1 VKTVKEVSRLT
12 GLSVRALHY
21 YDEIGLCKPGKI
33 SASGYRLYDDRD
45 LERLQQI
52 LLYRELDFPLKEITA
67 VLNAPSYDKTAALRS
82 HKEILILKR
91 DRLSRLA
98 ALVNSILEGENV
110 MSFQEFDRSEIETA
124 QEKYAQEAKEKWG
137 DTPAYRESVKKTSAY
152 GEEEWRTLS
161 EESDAIF
168 RAFSEKRGLD
178 PGDPALQTLV
188 ARWQGYITK
197 NFYFCSREIL
207 HGLGEMYT
215 SDARFTDSIDRYG
228 KGTARLMNEAIRF
241 FCRSSG

>member
-1 VKTVKEVSRLT
+1 MRRKRKKNGGIPRL
-12 GLSVRALHY
+12 
-21 YDEIGLCKPGKI
+21 IGERKKNI
-33 SASGYRLYDDRD
+33 RLRG
-45 LERLQQI
+45 R
-52 LLYRELDFPLKEITA
+52 
-67 VLNAPSYDKTAALRS
+67 
-82 HKEILILKR
+82 
-91 DRLSRLA
+91 
-98 ALVNSILEGENV
+98 
-110 MSFQEFDRSEIETA
+110 
-124 QEKYAQEAKEKWG
+124 
-137 DTPAYRESVKKTSAY
+137 
-152 GEEEWRTLS
+152 EWRTLS